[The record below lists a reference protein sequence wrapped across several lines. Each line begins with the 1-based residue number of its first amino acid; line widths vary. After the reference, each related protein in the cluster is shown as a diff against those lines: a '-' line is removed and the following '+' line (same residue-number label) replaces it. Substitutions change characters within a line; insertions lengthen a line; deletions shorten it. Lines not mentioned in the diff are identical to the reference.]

1 MNKHSQYLFS
11 LTVLAALQ
19 NVHTNKREF
28 IFWHMTLSRHT
39 YTASI
44 FCVFLRLC
52 TFIFLSFSLLS
63 TKHIFDVHRTAINPS
78 QVANYVHFKNE
89 YSHISSFRVNWIAV
103 ER

>member
-44 FCVFLRLC
+44 FCVLFYVFALLYFYRL
-52 TFIFLSFSLLS
+52 
-63 TKHIFDVHRTAINPS
+63 A
-78 QVANYVHFKNE
+78 Y
-89 YSHISSFRVNWIAV
+89 
-103 ER
+103 